1 MSFSPVGPRSFI
13 AERVY
18 SFSPVGP
25 RSLTLFDTIT
35 FRSIRAAA
43 FQGKE
48 WANTGGVGYLAGSG
62 PAYAKDV
69 ENAVPASGAVVE
81 VWSDG
86 EMVKKTTADSGGVWE
101 ISRIPHQQVYDVVG
115 RYSTFEGVIS
125 TKRTPKLMPLSVVE
139 LSNYRVSSTHYYRIA
154 VQDFS
159 APLAID
165 VNGNPITATI
175 ENSSGFVFFSVGLD
189 STTYTATISD
199 STGRTYDYQVVAP
212 SP

>member
-1 MSFSPVGPRSFI
+1 MSFSSVGPRSFI

-25 RSLTLFDTIT
+25 RSFTLFDTTT
-35 FRSIRAAA
+35 FRSIGSAA

-48 WANTGGVGYLAGSG
+48 WANVKGFGYLAGSG

-69 ENAVPASGAVVE
+69 ENSVPASGAVVE
-81 VWSDG
+81 AWSDG
-86 EMVKKTTADSGGVWE
+86 ELVKKTTADSGGEWE
-101 ISRIPHQQVYDVVG
+101 ITRIPHQKVYDVVG

-125 TKRTPKLMPLSVVE
+125 TKRTPKLMPLSVIE
-139 LSNYRVSSTHYYRIA
+139 LSNYRISSTHYYRIV

-159 APLAID
+159 APLKVD

-175 ENSSGFVFFSVGLD
+175 ENSSGFIVFSVGLD
-189 STTYTATISD
+189 STTYTVTISD